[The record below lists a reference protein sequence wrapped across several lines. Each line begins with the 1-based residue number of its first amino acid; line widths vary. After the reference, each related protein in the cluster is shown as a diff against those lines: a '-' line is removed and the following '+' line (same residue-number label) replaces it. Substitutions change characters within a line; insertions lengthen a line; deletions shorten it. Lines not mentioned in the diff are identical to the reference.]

1 MEENWFLNSDPFSKK
16 PIEWKHLVFFSI
28 LCPKPGSCNIVV
40 WESGSLLHTSWLQ
53 YWVWL
58 TGAGEH
64 VTWTAP
70 GHWPLDI
77 IIVTIMDLTMDS
89 SSNQDLTT
97 YNTIIIM
104 DKMMDSR
111 IDQDLTMDIITMDTM
126 MGSSSDQDHTM
137 DKMNGRSPAHPR
149 TRTHATFLRISWF
162 IVGAGAVNSNFFCCT
177 TPCTTTGSV
186 RSQLD
191 LQMTRGGGGTGDW
204 ADLQR
209 MSRENLD
216 EG

>member
-1 MEENWFLNSDPFSKK
+1 MDKM
-16 PIEWKHLVFFSI
+16 I
-28 LCPKPGSCNIVV
+28 
-40 WESGSLLHTSWLQ
+40 
-53 YWVWL
+53 
-58 TGAGEH
+58 
-64 VTWTAP
+64 
-70 GHWPLDI
+70 DI
-77 IIVTIMDLTMDS
+77 DSRIDQDLAMDTTMGS
-89 SSNQDLTT
+89 SSDQDH
-97 YNTIIIM
+97 TIDIM

-162 IVGAGAVNSNFFCCT
+162 IVGAGAVNLNFFCCT